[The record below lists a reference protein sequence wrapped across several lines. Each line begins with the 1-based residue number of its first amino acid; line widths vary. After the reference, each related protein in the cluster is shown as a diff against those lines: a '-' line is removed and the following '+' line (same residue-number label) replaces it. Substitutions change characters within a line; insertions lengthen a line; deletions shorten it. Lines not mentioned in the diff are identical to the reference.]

1 LSAAKFGELATS
13 KFLRSSY
20 KATAA
25 SSQKP

>member
-25 SSQKP
+25 SS